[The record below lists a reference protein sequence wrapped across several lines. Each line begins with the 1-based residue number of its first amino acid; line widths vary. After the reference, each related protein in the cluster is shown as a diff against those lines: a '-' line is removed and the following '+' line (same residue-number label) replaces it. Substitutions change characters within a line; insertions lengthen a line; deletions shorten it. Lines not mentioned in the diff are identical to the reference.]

1 MMKVTNKN
9 AGFSLLECMFALVI
23 TVVGLLAVAGLVV
36 EAIRLQTVSRDATIA
51 NALAK
56 AKIEEL
62 RNYAPTATQRAR
74 GGNLANNV
82 TDYNDS
88 PDARFQRR
96 WRIEVYPTDAGVPAK
111 TQRVTVRMLS
121 NQSGVRLPDIQIQ
134 VLMPQS

>member
-88 PDARFQRR
+88 PEISAA
-96 WRIEVYPTDAGVPAK
+96 VA
-111 TQRVTVRMLS
+111 
-121 NQSGVRLPDIQIQ
+121 N
-134 VLMPQS
+134 